1 MENQQSDG
9 AGCAVG
15 TPPPPKRR
23 GLWGVGMAV
32 MLGIFASLCCI
43 GPLLLIFAGIGGAWM
58 ANLRILGPYAPYL
71 DSVALLFLGYAHIQ
85 NMRERHA
92 AACGSC
98 APVGRWKT
106 PLLWIGTVVVLVAL
120 ALPHLLPALLMP

>member
-1 MENQQSDG
+1 MENRQLDG
-9 AGCAVG
+9 AGCTVST
-15 TPPPPKRR
+15 TPPPKPC

-32 MLGIFASLCCI
+32 VLGIFASLCCI

-71 DSVALLFLGYAHIQ
+71 DIVALLFLGYAHIQ
-85 NMRERHA
+85 NIRERKA

-98 APVGRWKT
+98 APMGGWKP
-106 PLLWIGTVVVLVAL
+106 PLLWVGTVLVLIAL
-120 ALPHLLPALLMP
+120 ALPHILPGLLMP